1 MVLISTLCLFT
12 LSEINQGV
20 NKMKC
25 LVKDCPNDSSE
36 GVFIGELCGPCHDAL
51 ANGCR
56 QDFMRERLVPE
67 FKRIKKL
74 EEILFTIGEQLG
86 YPYGDIDKDVPFDK
100 TIAQLQTKLMQAEEE
115 IKQYKETECFTP
127 TTCSD
132 NCSLVK
138 ELKEDVSQARQ
149 SLYEVVGQ
157 RNKLLSSGGGSCFV
171 LDEFERMGNV
181 IATQRQKIKNLEA
194 KLSIY

>member
-1 MVLISTLCLFT
+1 
-12 LSEINQGV
+12 
-20 NKMKC
+20 MKC

-67 FKRIKKL
+67 FKHTKKL
-74 EEILFTIGEQLG
+74 EEILFSIGEQLS
-86 YPYGDIDKDVPFDK
+86 YSCDSVVKEISFVRAI
-100 TIAQLQTKLMQAEEE
+100 TQLQNKLTQAEEE
-115 IKQYKETECFTP
+115 IKQYKETECFTPP